1 MKRCHVKVGSALLLL
16 HEMLLLLGQFTLGS
30 AANGEILRWRWG
42 EHPTMLHRLASLPFA
57 YFVKPQLR
65 RVLLPTLIAGCV
77 HDVDNSRI
85 LAHRLSAQHLLR
97 FLREQMVAAPS
108 ASELTP
114 ATSLSAD
121 PSELPM
127 VAMDFALSAR
137 VPSRLWPAALAFFS
151 TRPETPPAELAQI
164 GRAHV

>member
-1 MKRCHVKVGSALLLL
+1 MHLV
-16 HEMLLLLGQFTLGS
+16 
-30 AANGEILRWRWG
+30 AAPNPNP
-42 EHPTMLHRLASLPFA
+42 HPNPNPNPNP
-57 YFVKPQLR
+57 KQ
-65 RVLLPTLIAGCV
+65 
-77 HDVDNSRI
+77 VDNSRI

-97 FLREQMVAAPS
+97 FLREQMAAAPS

-151 TRPETPPAELAQI
+151 TRPETPPAELAPEDSPPPVLTPAGAAI
-164 GRAHV
+164 

>member
-1 MKRCHVKVGSALLLL
+1 MRRSARSKSTA
-16 HEMLLLLGQFTLGS
+16 QSKAS
-30 AANGEILRWRWG
+30 AER
-42 EHPTMLHRLASLPFA
+42 S
-57 YFVKPQLR
+57 
-65 RVLLPTLIAGCV
+65 
-77 HDVDNSRI
+77 S
-85 LAHRLSAQHLLR
+85 S
-97 FLREQMVAAPS
+97 PS

-151 TRPETPPAELAQI
+151 TRPETPPAELAPEDSPPPALTPAGAAI
-164 GRAHV
+164 

>member
-1 MKRCHVKVGSALLLL
+1 M
-16 HEMLLLLGQFTLGS
+16 
-30 AANGEILRWRWG
+30 
-42 EHPTMLHRLASLPFA
+42 
-57 YFVKPQLR
+57 
-65 RVLLPTLIAGCV
+65 LLPTLIAGCV
-77 HDVDNSRI
+77 HAVDNSRI

-97 FLREQMVAAPS
+97 FLREQMAAAP
-108 ASELTP
+108 AATELTP

-151 TRPETPPAELAQI
+151 TRPETPPAELAPEDSPPPALTPV
-164 GRAHV
+164 GGGAAV